1 MSQGVC
7 TQKHFPAVAQP
18 FRVLWAPWSLAA
30 FGIASAII
38 LSGFSMALI
47 GTTVGGIMMAILVPL
62 FHGVAIM
69 FGLKLRYLSTMI
81 TSLDNRKTGS
91 TNLSRDGGGF
101 NYANI

>member
-7 TQKHFPAVAQP
+7 TQKHFPSVAQP

-30 FGIASAII
+30 AGIFSAIFTA
-38 LSGFSMALI
+38 GFVMALI
-47 GTTVGGIMMAILVPL
+47 GTTIGGVMLAILVPL
-62 FHGVAIM
+62 FHLLAII

-91 TNLSRDGGGF
+91 NNLAPQKGTFDF
-101 NYANI
+101 ANI